1 MRTIIFSGLVAC
13 MIAVPV
19 AAQSGDPATLDNS
32 LGMRFVRVPAGAF
45 QMGNARSLERMQQL
59 FPEYA
64 ESRLT
69 ELSDEMPVHT
79 VWITKDFWLGQHE
92 VTVGQFRRFLE
103 QSGYVPESVRDGTGG
118 YGFDPAYDPA
128 KTERKDAFVGRD
140 PKYSWSYTGFPQ
152 GDDHP
157 VLNVTWNDAVAMAA
171 WLSDKEGRRY
181 RLPTE
186 AEWEYSCNAG
196 QSTLFPVGN
205 DPLALDLTANVFD
218 AGSAK
223 LWPQWSAYARPGNDG
238 FPFTAPVGSFEPN
251 SFGLYDMAGNA
262 WEWTADWYDENY
274 YTNSPLENPQGPA
287 SGTVK
292 VRRGG
297 SWHTWPLYARCNF
310 RNVNS
315 PDTRYVLQGMRL
327 LLESAEPSAAPGR

>member
-1 MRTIIFSGLVAC
+1 MRTPLLAALIAL
-13 MIAVPV
+13 MTAVP
-19 AAQSGDPATLDNS
+19 AAADAGDPVTLENS
-32 LGMRFVRVPAGAF
+32 LGMRFVQVPAGTF
-45 QMGNARSLERMQQL
+45 QMGNARSLQRMQQL
-59 FPEYA
+59 FPEYE

-69 ELSDEMPVHT
+69 ELDDEMPVHT
-79 VWITKDFWLGQHE
+79 VWITKNFWMGQHE
-92 VTVGQFRRFLE
+92 VTVGQFRRFIE
-103 QSGYVPESVRDGTGG
+103 QSGYVPESVLDGTGG
-118 YGFDPAYDPA
+118 YGYDPAYDPA
-128 KTERKDAFVGRD
+128 KSERHDAFAGRD
-140 PKYSWSYTGFPQ
+140 PKYSWANPGFPQ

-157 VLNVTWNDAVAMAA
+157 VLNVTWNDAVAMAK
-171 WLSDKEGRRY
+171 WLSAKEGRRY

-186 AEWEYSCNAG
+186 AEWEYACNAG

-205 DPLALDLTANVFD
+205 DPVALDLTANVFD
-218 AGSAK
+218 ASSAK
-223 LWPQWSAYARPGNDG
+223 RWPQWSSYARPGNDG

-287 SGTVK
+287 TGAVK

-315 PDTRYVLQGMRL
+315 PETRYVLQGMRL
-327 LLESAEPSAAPGR
+327 LLESADTGEPQR